1 MVNDVVLDD
10 AVEDVAADEAEF
22 TINGRKRALDKGPL
36 VGLVVGRILV
46 GVVQVRNRD

>member
-10 AVEDVAADEAEF
+10 SVEDVAANEAEF
-22 TINGRKRALDKGPL
+22 TVNGGKRTLDKSPL
-36 VGLVVGRILV
+36 VGLVVRSILV